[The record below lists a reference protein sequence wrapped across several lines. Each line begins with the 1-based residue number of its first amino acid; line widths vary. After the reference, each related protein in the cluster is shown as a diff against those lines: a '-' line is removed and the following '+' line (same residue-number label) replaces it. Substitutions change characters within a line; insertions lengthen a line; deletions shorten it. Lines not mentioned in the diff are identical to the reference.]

1 MNYIQ
6 VDIQLSEKEPY
17 SDIITAKLNEIEF
30 ESYQETDSGLQAYIQ
45 KIHFDEELLNDA
57 FKILHKQVDFDFA
70 VQEIQQ
76 QNWNADWEGS
86 FDPIYIN
93 EECVIRADF
102 HAPTSLPFELIITP
116 KMSFGT
122 GHHSTTFLMANE
134 LFKIDLKEKSVLDM
148 GSGTG
153 LLSILSE
160 KLGAKNCIGID
171 IDDWADKNAKENA
184 VLNACKKTEFE
195 LGDVTKIEGRKFDVV
210 LANINRNIILADLE
224 KYCAALNVE
233 GDILLSGFYKEDEH
247 LIVEKAEELSLKL
260 IASKEKENWLLLHFK
275 I

>member
-6 VDIQLSEKEPY
+6 VDIKLSEKKPY
-17 SDIITAKLNEIEF
+17 SDIIAAKLNEIEF

-45 KIHFDEELLNDA
+45 KIHFNNELLSDV
-57 FKILHKQVDFDFA
+57 FKILDKKVDFDFI
-70 VQEIQQ
+70 VKEIQQ

-86 FDPIYIN
+86 FDPIHVN
-93 EECVIRADF
+93 EQCIIRADF
-102 HAPTSLPFELIITP
+102 HSATGLPFELIITP

-122 GHHSTTFLMANE
+122 GHHATTFLMANE
-134 LFKIDLKEKSVLDM
+134 LFRLDLKEKSVLDM

-153 LLSILSE
+153 VLSILSE

-184 VLNACKKTEFE
+184 ILNTCKKTEFE
-195 LGDVTKIEGRKFDVV
+195 LGDVTKIEDRKFDVV
-210 LANINRNIILADLE
+210 LVNINRNIILADLE
-224 KYCAALNVE
+224 KYYTALNAE

-247 LIVEKAEELSLKL
+247 LIIEKAAELSLKL

>member
-1 MNYIQ
+1 VNYIQ
-6 VDIQLSEKEPY
+6 VDIKLSEKEPY

-30 ESYQETDSGLQAYIQ
+30 ESYQETDTGLQAYIQ

-57 FKILHKQVDFDFA
+57 FKILDKQVDFDFTLK
-70 VQEIQQ
+70 EIQQ

-93 EECVIRADF
+93 EQCVIRADF
-102 HAPTSLPFELIITP
+102 HSATNLRFELIITP

-122 GHHSTTFLMANE
+122 GHHATTFLMANE
-134 LFKIDLKEKSVLDM
+134 LFRLELKEKSVLDM

-153 LLSILSE
+153 VLSILSE

-171 IDDWADKNAKENA
+171 IDNWADKNAKENA
-184 VLNACKKTEFE
+184 ILNACKKTEFE

-247 LIVEKAEELSLKL
+247 SIVEKAEELSLKL
-260 IASKEKENWLLLHFK
+260 IASKEKENWFLLHFK

>member
-6 VDIQLSEKEPY
+6 VDIKLSEKEPY

-30 ESYQETDSGLQAYIQ
+30 ESYQETDGGLQAYIQ
-45 KIHFDEELLNDA
+45 KVHFNEELLNGA
-57 FKILHKQVDFDFA
+57 FKILDKQVDFDFT
-70 VQEIQQ
+70 VKEIQQ
-76 QNWNADWEGS
+76 QNWNADWERS

-93 EECVIRADF
+93 EQCIIRADF
-102 HAPTSLPFELIITP
+102 HPETDFPFDIVITP

-122 GHHSTTFLMANE
+122 GHHATTFLMANE
-134 LFKIDLKEKSVLDM
+134 LFEIDLKERSVLDV

-153 LLSILSE
+153 VLAILSE

-171 IDDWADKNAKENA
+171 IDNWAEKNAKENA
-184 VLNACKKTEFE
+184 ILNACKKTEFE
-195 LGDVTKIEGRKFDVV
+195 LGDAMKIEGRKFDIV

-224 KYCAALNVE
+224 KYCAALNSE
-233 GDILLSGFYKEDEH
+233 GDILLSGFYKEDEC
-247 LIVEKAEELSLKL
+247 LIVEKAAELSLKL
-260 IASKEKENWLLLHFK
+260 INSKVKENWLLIHFK

>member
-6 VDIQLSEKEPY
+6 VDIKLSEKKPY

-45 KIHFDEELLNDA
+45 KIHFNKELLDDV
-57 FKILHKQVDFDFA
+57 FKILDKKVDYDFT
-70 VQEIQQ
+70 VKEIQQ
-76 QNWNADWEGS
+76 QNWNAHWEGS
-86 FDPIYIN
+86 FDPIHIN
-93 EECVIRADF
+93 EQCIIRADF
-102 HAPTSLPFELIITP
+102 HSATGLPFELIITP

-122 GHHSTTFLMANE
+122 GHHATTFLMANE
-134 LFKIDLKEKSVLDM
+134 LFGLELKEKSVLDM

-153 LLSILSE
+153 VLSILSE

-184 VLNACKKTEFE
+184 ILNTCKKTEFE

-210 LANINRNIILADLE
+210 LANINRNIILADLG
-224 KYCAALNVE
+224 KYCAALNAE

-247 LIVEKAEELSLKL
+247 LIIEKAAELSLKL

>member
-6 VDIQLSEKEPY
+6 VDIKLSEKKPY
-17 SDIITAKLNEIEF
+17 SDIIAAKLNEIEF

-45 KIHFDEELLNDA
+45 KTHFNKELLDDV
-57 FKILHKQVDFDFA
+57 FKILDKKVDYDFA
-70 VQEIQQ
+70 VKEIQQ

-86 FDPIYIN
+86 FDPIHVN
-93 EECVIRADF
+93 EQCIIRADF
-102 HAPTSLPFELIITP
+102 HSATGLPFELIITP

-122 GHHSTTFLMANE
+122 GHHATTFLMANE
-134 LFKIDLKEKSVLDM
+134 LFRLDLKEKSVLDI

-153 LLSILSE
+153 VLSILSE

-184 VLNACKKTEFE
+184 ILNTCKKTEFE
-195 LGDVTKIEGRKFDVV
+195 LGDVTKIEDRKFDVV

-224 KYCAALNVE
+224 KYCTALNAE

-247 LIVEKAEELSLKL
+247 LIIEKAAELSLKL
-260 IASKEKENWLLLHFK
+260 VASKEKENWLLLHFK

>member
-6 VDIQLSEKEPY
+6 VDIKLSEKETY

-45 KIHFDEELLNDA
+45 KTHFNEELVNDA
-57 FKILHKQVDFDFA
+57 FKVLDKQVDFNFT
-70 VQEIQQ
+70 VKEIQQ

-93 EECVIRADF
+93 EQCVIRADF
-102 HAPTSLPFELIITP
+102 HSETNLPFELIITP

-122 GHHSTTFLMANE
+122 GHHATTFLMVNE
-134 LFKIDLKEKSVLDM
+134 LFGLELKEKTVLDM

-153 LLSILSE
+153 VLSILSE
-160 KLGAKNCIGID
+160 KLSAKNCIGID
-171 IDDWADKNAKENA
+171 IDDWAAKNAKENA
-184 VLNACKKTEFE
+184 VLNACKNTEFE
-195 LGDVTKIEGRKFDVV
+195 LGDVSKIEDRKFDVI
-210 LANINRNIILADLE
+210 LANINRNIILADLD
-224 KYCAALNVE
+224 KYCTALNVE
-233 GDILLSGFYKEDEH
+233 GDILLSGFYKGDEH

-260 IASKEKENWLLLHFK
+260 IASKEKENWILLHFK

>member
-6 VDIQLSEKEPY
+6 VDIKLSEKEPY

-30 ESYQETDSGLQAYIQ
+30 ESYQQTDSGLQAYIQ

-57 FKILHKQVDFDFA
+57 FKILDKQVDFDFA
-70 VQEIQQ
+70 VKEIQQ
-76 QNWNADWEGS
+76 QNWNASWEAS
-86 FDPIYIN
+86 FDPVYIN
-93 EECVIRADF
+93 EQCVIRADF
-102 HAPTSLPFELIITP
+102 HAPINLPFELIITP

-122 GHHSTTFLMANE
+122 GHHSTTFLIANE
-134 LFKIDLKEKSVLDM
+134 LFEIELKEKSVLDM

-171 IDDWADKNAKENA
+171 IDYWADKNAKENA

-195 LGDVTKIEGRKFDVV
+195 LGGVSKIEDRKFDII

-224 KYCAALNVE
+224 KYCSALNPE
-233 GDILLSGFYKEDEH
+233 GDIFLSGFYKKDEY
-247 LIVEKAEELSLKL
+247 LIVEKAAELSLKL
-260 IASKEKENWLLLHFK
+260 IVSKEKENWLLLHFK

>member
-1 MNYIQ
+1 M
-6 VDIQLSEKEPY
+6 SEE
-17 SDIITAKLNEIEF
+17 EISF
-30 ESYQETDSGLQAYIQ
+30 TNIDYIQ

-93 EECVIRADF
+93 EQCVIRADF

-184 VLNACKKTEFE
+184 VLNQRIGNFIRDTGKNYPFAFKYF
-195 LGDVTKIEGRKFDVV
+195 F
-210 LANINRNIILADLE
+210 II
-224 KYCAALNVE
+224 
-233 GDILLSGFYKEDEH
+233 
-247 LIVEKAEELSLKL
+247 
-260 IASKEKENWLLLHFK
+260 
-275 I
+275 